1 MPDVQAGLPGFVP
14 DWSLPAGVRAWQT
27 CRGVGELPYG
37 GLNLGQHVGD
47 DAVSVAANRSHLM
60 AVVPAQPTWL
70 TQVHGTRVLELPH
83 EAHGDSP
90 EADAVMTTEPGV
102 VCAVMTADCLPVLL
116 ADRAGRIVGAAHAG
130 WRGLA
135 DGVLEAL
142 VGNMSSRVGGQSNDL
157 LAWIGPA
164 IGPDAFEVGDDVLKA
179 FVALNPENQAYFK
192 VGAAGKWL
200 ANLPALAAAKL
211 RAMGVNDITQ
221 SGCCTYTQ
229 ADHFYSFRRDQVTGR
244 MASMIWITPGRL

>member
-1 MPDVQAGLPGFVP
+1 
-14 DWSLPAGVRAWQT
+14 
-27 CRGVGELPYG
+27 
-37 GLNLGQHVGD
+37 
-47 DAVSVAANRSHLM
+47 
-60 AVVPAQPTWL
+60 
-70 TQVHGTRVLELPH
+70 
-83 EAHGDSP
+83 
-90 EADAVMTTEPGV
+90 MTTEPGV

-179 FVALNPENQAYFK
+179 FVALNPENQAFFK

-200 ANLPALAAAKL
+200 ANLPALASAKL

-229 ADHFYSFRRDQVTGR
+229 ADRFYSYRRDQITGR